1 MWYNIKKNSEGPHD
15 FTIHVIHIDTIVI
28 ADWHNDLVIFL
39 FSNVFNIDTIVIA
52 DWHNDLVIF
61 LFSNVFNIFLI

>member
-1 MWYNIKKNSEGPHD
+1 MWYNIKKNSEVPHD

-39 FSNVFNIDTIVIA
+39 FSNVFNI
-52 DWHNDLVIF
+52 
-61 LFSNVFNIFLI
+61 FLI